1 MPRRSTV
8 TASISS
14 SRHSFPPSPPH
25 GEDRLI
31 GLSDTGVDQHS
42 CFFHD
47 PAHPV
52 RYDFAAN
59 DTRHRK
65 ISMYNGYADDTE
77 ADAATLTPYDGMA
90 YKARLVFFDIG
101 KGAGG
106 NARLSTPRRI
116 VTIVNTVYSQGARI
130 HSASWGAFSSAY
142 TTDTASIDSFV

>member
-1 MPRRSTV
+1 M
-8 TASISS
+8 
-14 SRHSFPPSPPH
+14 
-25 GEDRLI
+25 
-31 GLSDTGVDQHS
+31 DQHS

-52 RYDFAAN
+52 RYDFATN

-65 ISMYNGYADDTE
+65 IFMYNSYADDTE
-77 ADAATLTPYDGMA
+77 ADADAHGTHVAGTLVGEALEDATLTPYDGMA

-116 VTIVNTVYSQGARI
+116 VTIVNTVYTQGARI